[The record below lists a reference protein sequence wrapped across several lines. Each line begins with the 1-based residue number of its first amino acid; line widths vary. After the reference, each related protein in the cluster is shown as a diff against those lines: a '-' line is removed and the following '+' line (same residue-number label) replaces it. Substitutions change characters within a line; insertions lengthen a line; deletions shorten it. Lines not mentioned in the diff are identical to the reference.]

1 MHQVHICTKIRGG
14 IIIIMAN
21 ASTCNGTIDRDFF
34 NKHAQTII
42 NGLNNMLEFPG
53 YYGFENITTEAI
65 DDNDE
70 YDVVMDFTATGRW
83 SMEDTLPHLFDK
95 QWYGLP
101 AADEKTAKKYA
112 SLEKLLDLLA
122 ETNEPVI
129 ELSYIDSESG
139 TRFIVHQ
146 VAEFTGIKSEV
157 TQEEDYDYTL
167 EHIVRYCWM
176 ADPDFELTKVK
187 TFDDVADILE
197 ANGNSVSLT
206 KEQKQTVVSRIKDDD
221 YLNGYITDNDAE
233 AIWTVDE
240 IIDDVLG
247 DDAADKRVSN
257 NNLPF

>member
-1 MHQVHICTKIRGG
+1 M
-14 IIIIMAN
+14 MAN
-21 ASTCNGTIDRDFF
+21 ASQCNGTMTIDRGFF

-42 NGLNNMLEFPG
+42 DGLNNMLEFPS

-70 YDVVMDFTATGRW
+70 YDVTMDFTATGRW

-101 AADEKTAKKYA
+101 ADDEKTDKKYA

-146 VAEFTGIKSEV
+146 VAEFAGIKSKV

-240 IIDDVLG
+240 IIDDVLD